1 MGSPN
6 MGMSPILSKNSE
18 QVPDYL
24 LDGMGKS
31 EAFAAVGEEVKV
43 QAVDNNAKKD
53 LGILHLQAVTRRQVR
68 ISAKELVPG
77 NENLPGLLIKLIR
90 EHQEQDPVCKWIV
103 RQTFHPRWQLNLA
116 LAKRGPGSDNYTV
129 QTYAYPGGMRDLLC
143 VVCCVIVPVQT
154 SLCIEL
160 LC

>member
-1 MGSPN
+1 
-6 MGMSPILSKNSE
+6 MGMSPILSENSE

-24 LDGMGKS
+24 LDGAGKS

-43 QAVDNNAKKD
+43 QAVNNNAKKD
-53 LGILHLQAVTRRQVR
+53 LGILHLQAVTRRQAR

-77 NENLPGLLIKLIR
+77 NENLPGSLIELIR
-90 EHQEQDPVCKWIV
+90 EHQEQDPVCKRIA
-103 RQTFHPRWQLNLA
+103 RQTFHPYQQLNLA

-143 VVCCVIVPVQT
+143 VVHCVIMPV
-154 SLCIEL
+154 
-160 LC
+160 

>member
-1 MGSPN
+1 

-24 LDGMGKS
+24 LNGVGKS

-53 LGILHLQAVTRRQVR
+53 LGILYLQVVTRHQVR

-77 NENLPGLLIKLIR
+77 NENLPGLLIELIG
-90 EHQEQDPVCKWIV
+90 EHQEQDPVYKQIV
-103 RQTFHPRWQLNLA
+103 RQTFHPCQ
-116 LAKRGPGSDNYTV
+116 
-129 QTYAYPGGMRDLLC
+129 
-143 VVCCVIVPVQT
+143 
-154 SLCIEL
+154 
-160 LC
+160 